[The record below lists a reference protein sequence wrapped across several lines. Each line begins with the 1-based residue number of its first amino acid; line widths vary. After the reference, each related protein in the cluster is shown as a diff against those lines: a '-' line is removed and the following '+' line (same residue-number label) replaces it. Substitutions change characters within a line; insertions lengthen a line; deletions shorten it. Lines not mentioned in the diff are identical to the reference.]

1 MTFLFSTFPSSSTI
15 IQHRNQ
21 MNITAQDVKRLREQ
35 TGVGMMDCKNALK
48 EADGDFEKAIEV
60 LRTKGQK
67 VAAKR
72 ADRNATEGVVA
83 VATTDDNKT
92 AVIVE
97 VNSETDFVAR
107 NEEFTSFAEKMAA
120 LALEKRP
127 ADRTAFLA
135 LDFDGGR
142 TVEQALTDMTGKIG
156 EKIDVRRVSVVET
169 TNGGQVVGYVHPGSK
184 LGVLV
189 EMTGAGDL
197 QAAGRDVAM
206 QAAAMNP
213 IAATRDEVSAEVQQK
228 ELEIGRETA
237 RNEGKPEQILDKIA
251 TGKLER
257 YFKDNVLVEQPFV
270 KDSSVT
276 VKQMLQNADAELKQ
290 FIRFAL
296 GD

>member
-1 MTFLFSTFPSSSTI
+1 
-15 IQHRNQ
+15 
-21 MNITAQDVKRLREQ
+21 MNITAQDVKRLREH
-35 TGVGMMDCKNALK
+35 TGVGMMDCKRALQ
-48 EADGDFEKAIEV
+48 EADGDFEKAIDL
-60 LRTKGQK
+60 LRKQGQK

-72 ADRNATEGVVA
+72 ADREAVEGVVA
-83 VATTDDNKT
+83 VATADDMLT
-92 AVIVE
+92 GVIVE

-107 NEEFTSFAEKMAA
+107 NEEFTSFADRTAA
-120 LALEKRP
+120 VALENRP
-127 ADRTAFLA
+127 ADRATLLA

-142 TVEQALTDMTGKIG
+142 TVEQAITDLTGKIG
-156 EKIDVRRVSVVET
+156 EKIDVRRVAVIET

-189 EMTGAGDL
+189 ELSGSGDL
-197 QAAGRDVAM
+197 QTAGRDVAM

-213 IAATRDEVSAEVQQK
+213 IATTRDDVPADVQEK
-228 ELEIGRETA
+228 EMEIGREAA
-237 RNEGKPEQILDKIA
+237 RNDGKPEHILEKIA

-270 KDSSVT
+270 KDSSMS

-290 FIRFAL
+290 FVRFAL